1 MSIDSAASPSPARAL
16 VELPH
21 ADAPVAS
28 IIVLGWRNT
37 GILEALAS
45 VVLHCA
51 DVPYEVII
59 VLNGADDAV
68 AELVEQ
74 RVTGAVV
81 LESSVNLGFG
91 GGCDFAASH
100 ARGDY
105 LVFLNDDAI
114 VQQGWLTAL
123 VRTAQSE
130 TGAAVVGSRMVFPDG
145 RLQEAGCVLW
155 SNGGTWQVGHGA
167 PDVDN
172 LHRQR
177 RDTAY
182 CSGAGML
189 VDRRVFAQLNGFDE
203 IFYPAYFEDV
213 DLCLRVH
220 NAGLRV
226 IFEPTAALVHAQS
239 QSSHAY
245 YQRFLYLRNLETLR
259 TRWAHVLQAL
269 PTEPT
274 DHSIEVMDA
283 AAARAEEALLLKLYR
298 EPAKLDRALAPALTA
313 DQVAFASG
321 SSAVQQT
328 PVRSGEAAGTR
339 PGGVE
344 LAATT
349 ERRGRADQGPSGRVN
364 DTLAKLHQYRQDALV
379 SRDYITELERRLR
392 RSEDAAARAEESER
406 QLTDEVVWL
415 RGRIA
420 EHEAHE
426 RVVLGRLD
434 ELQAAVDL
442 RDVDLERTRAELA
455 TILER
460 QRLADEQT
468 LYRIATAINQ
478 AIKAHPRLSGALA
491 PAGKRL
497 AARLP
502 RRRLD

>member
-1 MSIDSAASPSPARAL
+1 V

-21 ADAPVAS
+21 ADVPVAS

-37 GILEALAS
+37 GIIDALAS
-45 VVLHCA
+45 VRLHCA

-68 AELVEQ
+68 VDIVEQ
-74 RVTGAVV
+74 RVTGALV

-91 GGCDFAASH
+91 GGCDFAATH

-167 PDVDN
+167 RDVDN

-283 AAARAEEALLLKLYR
+283 AGARAEEALLLKLYR

-321 SSAVQQT
+321 STAVQQT
-328 PVRSGEAAGTR
+328 PRHASDSGSR
-339 PGGVE
+339 QGGVE
-344 LAATT
+344 LAAST
-349 ERRGRADQGPSGRVN
+349 ERRGRGDQGPTGRVN
-364 DTLAKLHQYRQDALV
+364 DTLAKLHQYRQDAV
-379 SRDYITELERRLR
+379 VARDYIKELERRLR
-392 RSEDAAARAEESER
+392 ASEDAAARAEESER
-406 QLTDEVVWL
+406 QLTDEVAWL

-420 EHEAHE
+420 EHEEHE

-434 ELQAAVDL
+434 ELQAAVEL
-442 RDVDLERTRAELA
+442 RDADLERTRAELT

-478 AIKAHPRLSGALA
+478 AFKAHPRVAGALA

-502 RRRLD
+502 KRRLG

>member
-1 MSIDSAASPSPARAL
+1 MSIVSASSPSPAQAT

-37 GILEALAS
+37 GIIDALAS
-45 VVLHCA
+45 VRLHCA

-59 VLNGADDAV
+59 VLNGADEAV
-68 AELVEQ
+68 VDMVEQ
-74 RVTGAVV
+74 RVAGAVV

-91 GGCDFAASH
+91 GGCDFAAAH

-130 TGAAVVGSRMVFPDG
+130 TGAAIVGSRMVFPDG

-167 PDVDN
+167 PDIDN
-172 LHRQR
+172 QHRQR

-226 IFEPTAALVHAQS
+226 IYEPTAALVHAQS

-274 DHSIEVMDA
+274 DHSIQVMDA

-298 EPAKLDRALAPALTA
+298 EPAKLDRALAPALVA

-321 SSAVQQT
+321 STAVQQT
-328 PVRSGEAAGTR
+328 PLHASDPGIRQ
-339 PGGVE
+339 GGVE
-344 LAATT
+344 LTSSAD
-349 ERRGRADQGPSGRVN
+349 RRGRGDQGPTGRVN
-364 DTLAKLHQYRQDALV
+364 DTLAKLHQYRQDAV
-379 SRDYITELERRLR
+379 VARDYIRELERRLR
-392 RSEDAAARAEESER
+392 ASEDATARAEESGR

-426 RVVLGRLD
+426 CVVLGRLD

-442 RDVDLERTRAELA
+442 RDAELERTRAELS
-455 TILER
+455 TFLER

-478 AIKAHPRLSGALA
+478 MIKAHPRVAGALA

-502 RRRLD
+502 RRRLG